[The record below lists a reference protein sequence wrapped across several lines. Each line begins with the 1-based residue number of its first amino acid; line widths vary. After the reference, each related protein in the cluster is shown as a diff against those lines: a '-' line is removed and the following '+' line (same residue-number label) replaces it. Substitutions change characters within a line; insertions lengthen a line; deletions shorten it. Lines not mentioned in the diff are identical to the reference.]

1 VEAQTMTAKKESK
14 SNTDLVKNK
23 DQLKSS
29 AEKTLDFL
37 TNIVDL
43 SSSTAEYTLKRLTPV
58 ISQTVIEEELKGINT
73 SEFPPLFQD
82 IYSLVSKIEKNL
94 YEIQNTLSRV
104 EVNY

>member
-1 VEAQTMTAKKESK
+1 MTAKKESK
-14 SNTDLVKNK
+14 SNTDPIKNK
-23 DQLKSS
+23 NQLKSS

-58 ISQTVIEEELKGINT
+58 INQTVIEEELKGINT

>member
-1 VEAQTMTAKKESK
+1 MTAKKESK

-104 EVNY
+104 EVYY

>member
-1 VEAQTMTAKKESK
+1 MTAKKESK

>member
-1 VEAQTMTAKKESK
+1 MTAKKESK

-58 ISQTVIEEELKGINT
+58 ISQSIIKEELKSINT

>member
-1 VEAQTMTAKKESK
+1 MTAKKESK
-14 SNTDLVKNK
+14 SNTDLGKNK

>member
-1 VEAQTMTAKKESK
+1 MTAKKESK

-94 YEIQNTLSRV
+94 YITSQKSNRYQCQTSV
-104 EVNY
+104 

>member
-1 VEAQTMTAKKESK
+1 MTAKKESK

-29 AEKTLDFL
+29 VEKTLDFL